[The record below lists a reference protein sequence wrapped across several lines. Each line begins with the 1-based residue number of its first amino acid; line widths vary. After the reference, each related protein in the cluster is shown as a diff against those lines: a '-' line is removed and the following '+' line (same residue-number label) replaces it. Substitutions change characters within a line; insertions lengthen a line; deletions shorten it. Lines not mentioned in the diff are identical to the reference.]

1 MGGRRL
7 RQWLQQPLINKRDI
21 EDRLDSVEELIK
33 NSIKSEEIKELLH
46 DMYDLE
52 RLAGRIALGSA
63 NARDLLSLKQ
73 SLSLL
78 PALKELLSHFNSR
91 LLSVSYD
98 NLDTLDD
105 VYELLEKS
113 IFEDPPV
120 LLNEGNLIKSGW
132 DKELDQYRLAIT
144 EGRAWIASL
153 EQKER
158 EKTGI
163 KNLKIGFNKVMGY
176 YIDVTKAT
184 MTWYQIII

>member
-1 MGGRRL
+1 
-7 RQWLQQPLINKRDI
+7 
-21 EDRLDSVEELIK
+21 
-33 NSIKSEEIKELLH
+33 
-46 DMYDLE
+46 
-52 RLAGRIALGSA
+52 ALGSA

-163 KNLKIGFNKVMGY
+163 KNLKIGF
-176 YIDVTKAT
+176 
-184 MTWYQIII
+184 